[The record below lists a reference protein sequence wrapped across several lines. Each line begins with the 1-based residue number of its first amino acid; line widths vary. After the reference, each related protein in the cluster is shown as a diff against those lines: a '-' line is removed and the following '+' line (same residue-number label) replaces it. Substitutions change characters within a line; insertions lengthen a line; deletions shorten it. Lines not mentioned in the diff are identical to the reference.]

1 MKIEQE
7 VIETLK
13 QSLLP
18 PLGTAMYD
26 GVWEWVYQL
35 VTEAKLL
42 TSEQTSES
50 FRKVKEAKSQ
60 LYTPEA
66 TNEEHVNVES
76 MIEAS
81 SVDIIHQYS
90 GSEVA
95 ALDSECQMSE
105 QPKAK
110 HQSAKETPQEQE
122 MIDEP
127 VGQTGSMSARSSES
141 DSPLQHDDIHCQLL
155 QQCLYGVAVCAV
167 RCPTYF
173 KPLYRLSSALFSLG
187 LPKVNVA
194 SSYTCKP
201 CDVYA

>member
-7 VIETLK
+7 VMETLK

-35 VTEAKLL
+35 VTEAKLP
-42 TSEQTSES
+42 TRKQTSEG
-50 FRKVKEAKSQ
+50 FRKAKEAKSKVSP
-60 LYTPEA
+60 PEA
-66 TNEEHVNVES
+66 TNEEHV

-81 SVDIIHQYS
+81 DVDMILKKS

-95 ALDSECQMSE
+95 DLDSECQASE
-105 QPKAK
+105 QLKAK
-110 HQSAKETPQEQE
+110 DRSAKETPQER
-122 MIDEP
+122 EP
-127 VGQTGSMSARSSES
+127 FHEVQSPVDQTSSMSFRSRES

-194 SSYTCKP
+194 SS
-201 CDVYA
+201 